1 MGVLAAGVALGVAEL
16 LAAVFGP
23 GSSPIVAVGGAV
35 VDASPEWL
43 KSFAIRTFGEEDKLA
58 LLIGIGVV
66 LTIAVAIVGAAAW
79 RRPRLGIAACV
90 VLGAIGA
97 AAAVTRPANDLIDA
111 IPSIV
116 GAAVGVLTYRML
128 REAAGLPTAVT
139 SDETPA
145 PSIRGYDRRRF
156 LQAGFAAAGVTV
168 VAGGLGRLL
177 TSRATAAD
185 SRALVQ
191 IPPPA
196 VAGPPTPAGADLG
209 VPGVGPFLTPNP
221 DFYRVDTALFVPA
234 IDAETWTLRV
244 HGMVDRDLTLDLDEL
259 LARPMIERDVT
270 IACVSNEVGGRY
282 VGNARWIGAP
292 LTDLLQEAGVHADAS
307 QIVSRSADDFTI
319 GTPTAVV
326 MDGRDAMLAVSM
338 NGEPLPLEHGFP
350 VRMIVPGLY
359 GYVSAMKW
367 LVDIEL
373 TTLDAY
379 DAYWIQRGWAKEA
392 PVKTQS
398 RIDTPTSRAHARSR
412 RRPRG
417 GGRVGAAPWHR
428 ACRGAGRR
436 RPVGGGRPRNRG
448 HRGHVEA
455 VGTTDGTRR
464 PGRTPWRSER
474 RTVTARRRPPTASL
488 RSRTARRATTRS
500 RSRSPRRVAEPN
512 DAAPGRLPSVVRGA
526 VLRPVIVGS
535 SPDHPEVVVERDLDD
550 GAVIEADLHA
560 VGRTIVSS
568 FGLDHGPA
576 ARVRERCGGR
586 LFERRAGERL
596 VVVARRRDREAG
608 RSAHDRQCDGSCRR
622 STSASDPSFSPLVD
636 DPGAILRVRP

>member
-1 MGVLAAGVALGVAEL
+1 MRTQEEVSGAAPVAETPRPRWAAGAIVAVLAAGVALGIAEL

-23 GSSPIVAVGGAV
+23 GSSPIVAVGGAI

-43 KSFAIRTFGEEDKLA
+43 KSFAIKTFGERDKFA
-58 LLIGIGVV
+58 LLLGIGVV

-111 IPSIV
+111 VPSIV
-116 GAAVGVLTYRML
+116 GAAAGVLTYLML
-128 REAAGLPTAVT
+128 REAAGLPTAAGD
-139 SDETPA
+139 DESP
-145 PSIRGYDRRRF
+145 PSMRGYDRRRF
-156 LQAGFAAAGVTV
+156 LQAGIAAAGVTV

-185 SRALVQ
+185 SRAAAR

-196 VAGPPTPAGADLG
+196 VAGPPTPAGADLE

-244 HGMVDRDLTLDLDEL
+244 HGMVDRELNLDFNEL
-259 LARPMIERDVT
+259 LSRPMIERDVT

-292 LTDLLQEAGVHADAS
+292 LADLLRDAGVHAGAS
-307 QIVSRSADDFTI
+307 QIVSRSADGFTI

-326 MDGRDAMLAVSM
+326 TDGRDAMLAVSM

-367 LVDIEL
+367 LVDLEL

-392 PVKTQS
+392 PIKTQS
-398 RIDTPTSRAHARSR
+398 RIDTPTSGASLAPGVVPVAGVAWAQHRGIDRVEVRVDDGPWTDADLGTEDTIDTWRQWVYRWNATSGPHTLAVRATDGD
-412 RRPRG
+412 G
-417 GGRVGAAPWHR
+417 GTQTADRAAPF
-428 ACRGAGRR
+428 
-436 RPVGGGRPRNRG
+436 P
-448 HRGHVEA
+448 
-455 VGTTDGTRR
+455 
-464 PGRTPWRSER
+464 
-474 RTVTARRRPPTASL
+474 
-488 RSRTARRATTRS
+488 
-500 RSRSPRRVAEPN
+500 
-512 DAAPGRLPSVVRGA
+512 
-526 VLRPVIVGS
+526 
-535 SPDHPEVVVERDLDD
+535 D
-550 GAVIEADLHA
+550 GATGYH
-560 VGRTIVSS
+560 TISVDVS
-568 FGLDHGPA
+568 
-576 ARVRERCGGR
+576 
-586 LFERRAGERL
+586 
-596 VVVARRRDREAG
+596 
-608 RSAHDRQCDGSCRR
+608 
-622 STSASDPSFSPLVD
+622 
-636 DPGAILRVRP
+636 

>member
-1 MGVLAAGVALGVAEL
+1 MGTLEDVSGRAEAGDTPGPRWAAGAVVGVLAAGVALGVAEL

-128 REAAGLPTAVT
+128 REAAGLPTADT

-185 SRALVQ
+185 SRAAVQ

-270 IACVSNEVGGRY
+270 IACVSNEVGGQLR
-282 VGNARWIGAP
+282 GERALDRCAARGPPPGCRGARRRIADRVP
-292 LTDLLQEAGVHADAS
+292 LGRRLHDRHADRRR
-307 QIVSRSADDFTI
+307 VGR
-319 GTPTAVV
+319 P
-326 MDGRDAMLAVSM
+326 GRDARRLDERRA
-338 NGEPLPLEHGFP
+338 PP
-350 VRMIVPGLY
+350 VGARVPGPDDRARPLRLRVRHEVA
-359 GYVSAMKW
+359 G
-367 LVDIEL
+367 
-373 TTLDAY
+373 
-379 DAYWIQRGWAKEA
+379 R
-392 PVKTQS
+392 P
-398 RIDTPTSRAHARSR
+398 RAHDARCLRRVLDPARLGEGGTGQDAIEDRHARLPSDARSR

-417 GGRVGAAPWHR
+417 GGRVGAASWHR

-436 RPVGGGRPRNRG
+436 RPVGGCRARGRG
-448 HRGHVEA
+448 HRRHMAA
-455 VGTTDGTRR
+455 VGVPMGRDD

-474 RTVTARRRPPTASL
+474 RTATVRRRPPTASL
-488 RSRTARRATTRS
+488 RSRTARPAITRS
-500 RSRSPRRVAEPN
+500 LSRSPSRVNGRGLRRR
-512 DAAPGRLPSVVRGA
+512 AAPRRGGERCRLPCTSSSNTTPTSGA
-526 VLRPVIVGS
+526 YDLCSRIAGS
-535 SPDHPEVVVERDLDD
+535 SGVQSSVTTTSPKEPLGHGHVLTERD
-550 GAVIEADLHA
+550 DLA
-560 VGRTIVSS
+560 LVL
-568 FGLDHGPA
+568 GLAGVMLL
-576 ARVRERCGGR
+576 RVRESDLGM
-586 LFERRAGERL
+586 RRA
-596 VVVARRRDREAG
+596 
-608 RSAHDRQCDGSCRR
+608 
-622 STSASDPSFSPLVD
+622 
-636 DPGAILRVRP
+636 